1 MQARL
6 FSLGLLMLAAQAP
19 SIAAPVVNGAVFAV
33 DRRAANT
40 VPGFTSAASERTLWN
55 LDVSS
60 AGACSGVSVL
70 VSRAGNTSF
79 NLNLDVDPI
88 FANCNL
94 SRSSNPFG
102 STASLLAFAGQT
114 NPWSYT
120 VTDSSGSVSGLFPL
134 IADPELLPF
143 AEDILVSDASSTPTV
158 SWTLPD
164 LTGFDVD
171 RVRLRVIN
179 TASRLQV
186 FQANLASNATSYTFA
201 PGTLQFGSSY
211 FYRVT
216 IDDLENGLLENRSN
230 AFSAVATRVPE
241 PGTFAL
247 IGIAL
252 TGLVAFGRRRRAGA
266 SDAQLGLK
274 A

>member
-1 MQARL
+1 MQSRL
-6 FSLGLLMLAAQAP
+6 LSLGLLLLATQAP

-33 DRRAANT
+33 DRRAPNM
-40 VPGFTSAASERTLWN
+40 VPGFTGGLREQTLWN
-55 LDVSS
+55 LDVST
-60 AGACSGVSVL
+60 AGPCSGVSVV

-79 NLNLDVDPI
+79 NLNLDTDPI
-88 FANCNL
+88 FSTCNL
-94 SRSSNPFG
+94 SQLSNLFS
-102 STASLLAFAGQT
+102 STAALLAFASQT

-134 IADPELLPF
+134 IANPQALPF
-143 AEDILVSDASSTPTV
+143 AQNVLVSDASATPTV

-171 RVRLRVIN
+171 RVRLRVVDTDARSII
-179 TASRLQV
+179 
-186 FQANLASNATSYTFA
+186 FQANLATNATSYTFA
-201 PGTLQFGSSY
+201 PGALQFGGSY

-241 PGTFAL
+241 PGSLAL
-247 IGIAL
+247 MAIAL
-252 TGLVAFGRRRRAGA
+252 MGLAGFGQRRSAGA
-266 SDAQLGLK
+266 NVAQVRL
-274 A
+274 

>member
-1 MQARL
+1 MHSRHL
-6 FSLGLLMLAAQAP
+6 CLGLLILAAQAP
-19 SIAAPVVNGAVFAV
+19 GIAGPVVNGAVFAV

-60 AGACSGVSVL
+60 AGPCSDVSVV

-79 NLNLDVDPI
+79 NLNLDSDPI

-94 SRSSNPFG
+94 SQISIPFG
-102 STASLLAFAGQT
+102 STAGLLAFAGQT

-120 VTDSSGSVSGLFPL
+120 ATDSSGSISGLFPI
-134 IADPELLPF
+134 IADPEALPF
-143 AEDILVSDASSTPTV
+143 VEDILVSDASTTPTV

-171 RVRLRVIN
+171 RIRVRVID
-179 TASRLQV
+179 TASRLIV
-186 FQANLASNATSYTFA
+186 FQANLAADATSYTFA

-211 FYRVT
+211 LYRVT

-241 PGTFAL
+241 PGTLVLVA
-247 IGIAL
+247 IAL
-252 TGLVAFGRRRRAGA
+252 MGLAGLGQRRGA
-266 SDAQLGLK
+266 
-274 A
+274 